1 MKCIRITDGA
11 LFASLSVFPLELL
24 AAVVAIKIAA
34 CLDLPCRIYT
44 DCQSVEK
51 ILSQPK
57 MLRSFSRKENLI
69 LLQIGMTDGHDI
81 ETNWIPGH
89 PEKTIP
95 NSDIWSKH
103 MWGNFMADGAAAGE
117 WDYLKWSG

>member
-1 MKCIRITDGA
+1 M
-11 LFASLSVFPLELL
+11 
-24 AAVVAIKIAA
+24 
-34 CLDLPCRIYT
+34 
-44 DCQSVEK
+44 EK

-69 LLQIGMTDGHDI
+69 LLQIGMSDGHDI
-81 ETNWIPGH
+81 ETNGIHGD
-89 PEKTIP
+89 PERAIS

-117 WDYLKWSG
+117 WTTSSGGWLVITEN